1 MLSSTPRQGVERC
14 LRKQEGMRHNCDH
27 LNLGGVGSGV
37 RTIFFNNM
45 LGPTPAC
52 ITAQP
57 STASRPTPAL
67 HHGPPQHCITA
78 HPPQHIFYLFFFI
91 HLNFESTTHHI
102 IIFFWRGV
110 SIIFLKLRPS
120 SRPPATPCNIHILGV
135 DVEELSGRKEG
146 QAQHEAAH
154 RRELAWGSR
163 ARGAQTAGT

>member
-1 MLSSTPRQGVERC
+1 MDAEPKHHVKVSNVFG
-14 LRKQEGMRHNCDH
+14 DH
-27 LNLGGVGSGV
+27 LNLGAVGSGV

-57 STASRPTPAL
+57 STASRPT
-67 HHGPPQHCITA
+67 HHSTSFTFFLNSFLEGS
-78 HPPQHIFYLFFFI
+78 FY
-91 HLNFESTTHHI
+91 S
-102 IIFFWRGV
+102 FWRGV

-120 SRPPATPCNIHILGV
+120 SRPPATPFNIHILGV
-135 DVEELSGRKEG
+135 DVVELSGRKEG

-154 RRELAWGSR
+154 RREFAWGSR

>member
-1 MLSSTPRQGVERC
+1 
-14 LRKQEGMRHNCDH
+14 MRHNCDH

-37 RTIFFNNM
+37 RNHSM
-45 LGPTPAC
+45 HHSPTQHC
-52 ITAQP
+52 ITAHP

-67 HHGPPQHCITA
+67 HHGPPTTA
-78 HPPQHIFYLFFFI
+78 HLLPFFFI

-135 DVEELSGRKEG
+135 DVVKLSGRKEG

-154 RRELAWGSR
+154 RREFAWGSR